1 MCIKSA
7 PYLHQKRANLA
18 LNRVLLLCFSPD
30 VAYYLKVQFW
40 HNFFNNAKFAQ
51 NNQILCIFI
60 VNNTKQMHFLHHCRK
75 LRQIRYPKGAGTKM
89 HNRLVGI
96 STLHKTIVKNVFFNN
111 KISKLIL
118 NKANIPTDI
127 YIIYNDIKFTFLS
140 HVKSFKNNLTS
151 KCYLSL
157 IIVTLLMF
165 LY

>member
-1 MCIKSA
+1 MLEPITLKNRWKFWDFGWTLTIGNQKCPTLKYNVCGYFIKTPLSKRFLIRVLKCNGADPTGMCIKSA

-75 LRQIRYPKGAGTKM
+75 LGKIRYSKGAGTKM
-89 HNRLVGI
+89 HNCLVGI
-96 STLHKTIVKNVFFNN
+96 FN
-111 KISKLIL
+111 I
-118 NKANIPTDI
+118 A
-127 YIIYNDIKFTFLS
+127 
-140 HVKSFKNNLTS
+140 
-151 KCYLSL
+151 
-157 IIVTLLMF
+157 
-165 LY
+165 